1 MRLGIPGKIIERY
14 ILLGVLGVVQRPRL
28 TLLIA
33 GVLLAISAGAAM
45 RWLNISSDQDRLF
58 SRDVKFFRDYLDFD
72 KKFPEND
79 ALYVVIEQKDPNS
92 APQLRRWTAAA
103 DAIARNIRTLPQYV
117 EAVDA
122 KVPLDQLGAQGLLF
136 QEPDQLHDNFK
147 DIIRSADLARIW
159 GEKNPAVIPGIPRGI
174 PIGPLMGRTRGGR
187 FLTAITFS
195 PDPEAVRLV
204 KLVADSWGQVV
215 SEPDR
220 PIAVGS
226 NVPDLVEF
234 AATDPSDLGYYYRPD
249 ESDPQRTSNPEKAR
263 HVLLV
268 SVYPKINYRSL
279 SATAEPV
286 AAIRRAVNA
295 AAKDFPEFTVGT
307 TGRPALDADE
317 LSATDRD
324 STIAEIIA
332 AIAVFI
338 GLTVMLR
345 SLWLALA
352 AEIALGVGIGWT
364 FGWATISVGELNLL
378 SIVFLIALIGIGMD
392 YLVQILTR
400 YRTEARRH
408 GRAKAVWSRVFR
420 HVSAPINTACLG
432 AAGAFLV
439 SVLTNFRGAADL
451 GIIAGGGLLL
461 CLLSGYTVLPAL
473 LTLMPAK
480 LAVDISRR
488 PTGQPP
494 RRLGTKRL
502 ILPAIWVLLLCVIAP
517 FGARAHFNPNLLDL
531 QAPNLES
538 TKLIRKLQSW
548 SAVALSK
555 DPAMLRKVRA
565 AVEGSPAV
573 AGTESILTAEDNLQ
587 WLREHRKELP
597 KIDWSAPPPVEQG
610 DLAPLSGK
618 ARALADKLAQPVP
631 GVAAE
636 GMKDRAA
643 AAASLR
649 AFAAKL
655 DGANPQQAAERLSA
669 WQKAFV
675 AELQGAIGQ
684 FAPGP
689 LDLAKLPAEIRG
701 HLVADDGT
709 YALYINPKAD
719 LWDRHEMK
727 RFVKDVNKRVAAVP
741 DHPDITGLAPNVY
754 YTTDE
759 VRKSFYRATLYALI
773 LIVVLVLIDL
783 KNIRQT
789 FIAISVLGLG
799 LPMLV
804 GLMGLLG
811 VSWNFANFFG
821 LPILIG
827 AGHEYGVFM
836 IHRYREALHDP
847 RRVWRFWDVSDRAL
861 LLCAYVTS
869 TSFGFFW
876 AISEHRGLKSL
887 GLVMALGTG
896 CIYLATITVVR
907 PLLLW
912 RLEKRYAAADQ
923 RTRGFPVQEVPLGSA
938 LADGNSAG
946 DRKLVR

>member
-1 MRLGIPGKIIERY
+1 MRLAFPGKIIERY
-14 ILLGVLGVVQRPRL
+14 ILLGVLSVVQRPRL

-33 GVLLAISAGAAM
+33 GLLLAASIGAAM
-45 RWLNISSDQDRLF
+45 RWLSISSDQDRLF
-58 SRDVKFFRDYLDFD
+58 SRNVPFFRDYLEFD
-72 KKFPEND
+72 RKFPEND
-79 ALYVVIEQKDPNS
+79 ALYVVIEPKNPAS
-92 APQLRRWTAAA
+92 PPAIGRWTAIA
-103 DAIARNIRTLPQYV
+103 DAIASDVRKMPRYV

-122 KVPLDQLGAQGLLF
+122 RVPLDQLGAQGLLF
-136 QEPDQLHDNFK
+136 QDPAQLHDTFN
-147 DIIRSADLARIW
+147 DITRSGDLSRIW
-159 GEKNPAVIPGIPRGI
+159 GEKNPAVLPGIPRGI
-174 PIGPLMGRTRGGR
+174 PIGPLMGRTRSAR
-187 FLTAITFS
+187 FLTALTFD
-195 PDPEAVRLV
+195 PDPEGVRLV
-204 KLVADSWGQVV
+204 RQVADGWIKTLADASA
-215 SEPDR
+215 
-220 PIAVGS
+220 PIKIGDT
-226 NVPDLVEF
+226 VPDL
-234 AATDPSDLGYYYRPD
+234 ATFGASDPSDLGYYYKPD
-249 ESDPQRTSNPEKAR
+249 ETDPLKASQPDNAR

-268 SVYPKINYRSL
+268 TIYPRINYHSL

-286 AAIRRAVNA
+286 EAIRKVVNE
-295 AAKDFPEFTVGT
+295 AAKPFAAEFTVGT

-317 LSATDRD
+317 MRQTDHD
-324 STIAEIIA
+324 SNIAEIIA

-378 SIVFLIALIGIGMD
+378 SLVFLIALIGIGMD

-408 GRAKAVWSRVFR
+408 GRAKAIWTRVFG

-439 SVLTNFRGAADL
+439 SKLTNFRGAADL
-451 GIIAGGGLLL
+451 GVIAGGGLLL

-473 LTLMPAK
+473 LTLFPAD
-480 LAVDISRR
+480 LEVDISRR
-488 PTGQPP
+488 PTGRPP
-494 RRLGTKRL
+494 RAMGAKRL
-502 ILPAIWVLLLCVIAP
+502 IVPALWLVLLCVIAP
-517 FGARAHFNPNLLDL
+517 FGRKAHFNPNLLDL

-555 DPAMLRKVRA
+555 DPAMLRQVRA
-565 AVEGSPAV
+565 AVEGSPVV
-573 AGTESILTAEDNLQ
+573 AGTESILTAEDNLR
-587 WLREHRKELP
+587 WLQEHQKDLP
-597 KIDWSAPPPVEQG
+597 KIAWSDPQPVLTA
-610 DLAPLSGK
+610 DLETLAAK
-618 ARALADKLAQPVP
+618 ARALAGRLDASKPDLAAKA
-631 GVAAE
+631 VADR
-636 GMKDRAA
+636 KD

-649 AFAAKL
+649 AFADKL
-655 DGANPQQAAERLSA
+655 GEVNPQQAASRLSA
-669 WQKAFV
+669 WELAFV
-675 AELQGAIGQ
+675 AELKGVLGQ
-684 FAPGP
+684 FTPAP
-689 LDLAKLPAEIRG
+689 LDLAKVPPELRS

-709 YALYINPKAD
+709 YALYINPKTD

-727 RFVKDVNKRVAAVP
+727 RFVTDVNKRVAAVP
-741 DHPDITGLAPNVY
+741 GNPGITGLAPNVY

-759 VRKSFYRATLYALI
+759 VRGSFYHATLYALI
-773 LIVVLVLIDL
+773 LIVILVLIDL

-789 FIAISVLGLG
+789 FLAISVLGLG
-799 LPMLV
+799 LPMLI

-869 TSFGFFW
+869 VSFGFFW

-896 CIYLATITVVR
+896 CIYLATVMVVR

-912 RLEKRYAAADQ
+912 RLEKRYAAGDQ
-923 RTRGFPVQEVPLGSA
+923 AQEKRLPFPIGSA
-938 LADGNSAG
+938 TADA
-946 DRKLVR
+946 